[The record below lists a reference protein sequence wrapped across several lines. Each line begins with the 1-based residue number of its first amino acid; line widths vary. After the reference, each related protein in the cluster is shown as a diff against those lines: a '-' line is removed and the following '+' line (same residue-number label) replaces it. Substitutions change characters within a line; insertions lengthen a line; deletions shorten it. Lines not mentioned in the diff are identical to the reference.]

1 MDETCRN
8 VQEFHEAFD
17 IRVEPFPYVPK
28 LRPTEIE
35 ELAKIAELMELTEK
49 WCKEAAEN
57 ARKHESRAAFLRL
70 GLIQEELAELARA
83 LVAEDLVAALDGLTD
98 IQYVL
103 DGAYLAFGLQNVK
116 LSAHR
121 EVHRSNMTKS
131 GPDNPDGGK
140 VVKGPGY
147 EPPDLAKVLEKTHG

>member
-8 VQEFHEAFD
+8 AQKFHEAFD

-49 WCKEAAEN
+49 WCKEAAKN
-57 ARKHESRAAFLRL
+57 ARGREGRAAFLRL

-83 LVAEDLVAALDGLTD
+83 LIQEDLVATLDGLTD

-116 LSAHR
+116 LPAHR

-131 GPDNPDGGK
+131 GGDDHGSGK
-140 VVKGPGY
+140 VVKGPNY
-147 EPPDLAKVLEKTHG
+147 EPPDLAKVLGLDHG